1 MFYTV
6 QSSSRLR
13 GEGSSQTCQRHM
25 GKNCTFEQA
34 CSFEKKKKRHN
45 VERQVCECLYTTQA
59 TEGKTLLLPEEMD
72 MIRASLVAAGNNAAD
87 VSGNT
92 GAELINDASTV
103 PEELFR
109 KYTETD
115 SRPLT
120 PAPTLA
126 SGPPLTNRPTQEEF
140 PVTCDPRERTT
151 LILDLRTNSQKQM
164 VCNSPML
171 LSKGSYRRSLT
182 INRIH
187 L

>member
-1 MFYTV
+1 
-6 QSSSRLR
+6 
-13 GEGSSQTCQRHM
+13 M

-34 CSFEKKKKRHN
+34 YLSEEKKRTQRQ
-45 VERQVCECLYTTQA
+45 VERFKFIKETRLYTTQA

-72 MIRASLVAAGNNAAD
+72 MIRASLVAAGNNATD
-87 VSGNT
+87 VGGNT
-92 GAELINDASTV
+92 AAELINDASAV

-151 LILDLRTNSQKQM
+151 LILDLRANSQKQM
-164 VCNSPML
+164 VCNFRCFYQ
-171 LSKGSYRRSLT
+171 KGAIVGVL
-182 INRIH
+182 
-187 L
+187 